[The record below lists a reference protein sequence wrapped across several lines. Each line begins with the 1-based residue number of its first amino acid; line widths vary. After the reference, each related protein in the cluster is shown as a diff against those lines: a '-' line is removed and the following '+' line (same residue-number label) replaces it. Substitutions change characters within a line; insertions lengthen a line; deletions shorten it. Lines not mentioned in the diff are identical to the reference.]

1 MTIPVQYSGEFVLTS
16 DGRRDFGEIS
26 QEIARQIKRQA
37 GKIRLRIGC
46 EQKGGNGNYGE
57 KHIERA
63 TRLKQLR
70 SAGFQCARD
79 LVEHIC
85 KDFDAIYENGM
96 DLLLYKYGENDSMA
110 FVELTPSADGDFYD
124 VKTAL
129 PTRRTYIRHKTP
141 IWTKNNA
148 TLNTDGS

>member
-85 KDFDAIYENGM
+85 KDFAAI
-96 DLLLYKYGENDSMA
+96 
-110 FVELTPSADGDFYD
+110 
-124 VKTAL
+124 
-129 PTRRTYIRHKTP
+129 
-141 IWTKNNA
+141 
-148 TLNTDGS
+148 